1 MTLIHTKS
9 YLFNKYNDIT
19 QKYMDNTNV
28 NQPKQRQDRHGSANP
43 MFNRHHSEQS
53 KSLMRQKALQRNQ
66 EYKKWKDSQH
76 HVSMDEF
83 LSANPS
89 VKEYIKVLAQS
100 VIKEEIDKL
109 VWRKQNQRLSIPI

>member
-1 MTLIHTKS
+1 
-9 YLFNKYNDIT
+9 
-19 QKYMDNTNV
+19 MDNTNNSQ
-28 NQPKQRQDRHGSANP
+28 NQRPRKDVSGCNNPFWGHRHT
-43 MFNRHHSEQS
+43 EQS
-53 KSLMRQKALQRNQ
+53 KNLMKSKAQ
-66 EYKKWKDSQH
+66 ERAKQYQKWKDSQH

-109 VWRKQNQRLSIPI
+109 VWRKQNQRIQIPNNWE

>member
-1 MTLIHTKS
+1 
-9 YLFNKYNDIT
+9 
-19 QKYMDNTNV
+19 MDNTNNSQ
-28 NQPKQRQDRHGSANP
+28 NQRPRKDVSGCNNPFWGHRHT
-43 MFNRHHSEQS
+43 EQS
-53 KSLMRQKALQRNQ
+53 
-66 EYKKWKDSQH
+66 KWKDSQH